1 MIIEFRNTFLKS
13 MLKEDQ
19 GKILMWRKKKEIS
32 KYMLTDIE
40 ANTLEDQNSW
50 FKKISEDKSCKY
62 WVIYNGDRPVGVA
75 NLSEIDIKE
84 KKTNW
89 AFYVAES
96 NSSLQGVG
104 AKVEF
109 MIINYVF
116 FKMNFKNLLCQVL
129 SNNPKVVELHKK
141 FGFHHYKT
149 EKLKYN
155 KNNEQLDMFFL
166 TMSKD
171 QALEKKYDQKPIRY
185 TI

>member
-1 MIIEFRNTFLKS
+1 
-13 MLKEDQ
+13 
-19 GKILMWRKKKEIS
+19 
-32 KYMLTDIE
+32 
-40 ANTLEDQNSW
+40 
-50 FKKISEDKSCKY
+50 
-62 WVIYNGDRPVGVA
+62 
-75 NLSEIDIKE
+75 
-84 KKTNW
+84 
-89 AFYVAES
+89 
-96 NSSLQGVG
+96 
-104 AKVEF
+104 
-109 MIINYVF
+109 
-116 FKMNFKNLLCQVL
+116 MNFKNLLCQVL